1 MRAARPAKHHQG
13 SFGGSWVCF
22 RRFLDVSDH
31 FQYNFH
37 VFHWFC
43 MDIGT
48 SGVLYAAIV
57 SGSRQKRKNRN
68 PRCCAFFSAA
78 SDRFGRLSR
87 RIRGLLGCVQ
97 KASDGFFDI
106 FPGSGRKI
114 VHKNVKISN
123 FRKFALLG
131 GSLKGPVF

>member
-1 MRAARPAKHHQG
+1 MGKWSRTGLQWGHRLLTIALGQFRTFGGFGAEIEVLEAVGARVRAARPAKHRQG

-22 RRFLDVSDH
+22 RRFLDVFDH

-57 SGSRQKRKNRN
+57 
-68 PRCCAFFSAA
+68 
-78 SDRFGRLSR
+78 
-87 RIRGLLGCVQ
+87 
-97 KASDGFFDI
+97 
-106 FPGSGRKI
+106 I
-114 VHKNVKISN
+114 V
-123 FRKFALLG
+123 L
-131 GSLKGPVF
+131 